1 MLSQQDGPFIN
12 LARLNIGKY
21 SKRPNVAKA
30 LFEYIFYHENS
41 MREAMELASQVSVIS
56 ITQVLGFFFCLLVV
70 FSACGGI
77 RTGRRMPVLTAY
89 FPVLAWGILGK
100 GGLFVRLYRF
110 TVSSV
115 ADCQALT

>member
-56 ITQVLGFFFCLLVV
+56 ITQVLGVFFVCW
-70 FSACGGI
+70 SCSPPA
-77 RTGRRMPVLTAY
+77 AEY
-89 FPVLAWGILGK
+89 ALA
-100 GGLFVRLYRF
+100 
-110 TVSSV
+110 
-115 ADCQALT
+115 AECQF